1 MQGRLYAR
9 RTIAILPLDAGGAI
23 FDLMAGDFH
32 NAEARPA
39 ATAKARPLRVLV
51 VSNGHGE
58 DSIGADLV
66 RRLPATIACDAY
78 PTLGA
83 GRAYEGVCDVVGP
96 RRFLPS
102 EGLRRRGTLLKDAQ
116 AGFGIGAA
124 LRFMRTDAR
133 QYEAIVVVGDMLG
146 VIMCWLSGQRVRVYL
161 DVYKSGY
168 ANRYSAL
175 ERFVIRRTC
184 DLVLTRDERLA
195 GQLRSAGIPA
205 RFAGNAMMDT
215 LVTGQFDA
223 RRRRRHAKAIAILPG
238 SRASHA
244 KNFALQVAALRQVP
258 GVAEVD
264 LFAVL
269 APGADVAELAS
280 ASGLNLV
287 NDGEGPDSLGTLAGD
302 GLTVHLA
309 TGSLGAVIEACDIV
323 LGQAG
328 TANLQAIGMGR
339 PVVSF
344 LAEGARPARVRRV
357 AALLG
362 ESRITVSPDA
372 TMLGAAVARLLAD
385 DADRAQRGAIGRER
399 IGGGGAFAALA
410 EVLVADAE
418 RSRVS

>member
-1 MQGRLYAR
+1 MQRRLYAR
-9 RTIAILPLDAGGAI
+9 RAIAILRLAAGNAI
-23 FDLMAGDFH
+23 FDLMARDFH
-32 NAEARPA
+32 DAQARPA
-39 ATAKARPLRVLV
+39 APAQTGSLRVLLI
-51 VSNGHGE
+51 SNGHGE

-66 RRLPATIACDAY
+66 RRLPGTIACEAY

-83 GRAYEGVCDVVGP
+83 GRAYEGVCAVVGP

-102 EGLRRRGTLLKDAQ
+102 EGLRRRGTLLKDAR

-124 LRFMRTDAR
+124 LRFMRRDAR
-133 QYEAIVVVGDMLG
+133 RYNAIVVVGDMLG
-146 VIMCWLSGQRVRVYL
+146 VIMCWLSGRRVRVYL

-175 ERFVIRRTC
+175 ERYVLRRTC

-195 GQLRSAGIPA
+195 EQLRDAGVPA
-205 RFAGNAMMDT
+205 GFAGNAMMDT

-223 RRRRRHAKAIAILPG
+223 RGRRRHAKAIAILPG
-238 SRASHA
+238 SRKSCVQ
-244 KNFALQVAALRQVP
+244 NFALQVAALRQVP
-258 GVAEVD
+258 DVADID

-269 APGADVAELAS
+269 ATGADVAEMAA
-280 ASGLNLV
+280 ASGLAFIGE
-287 NDGEGPDSLGTLAGD
+287 GEGPDSLGTLAGD
-302 GLTVHLA
+302 GLTIHLA
-309 TGSLGAVIEACDIV
+309 KGSLGAVIEACDIV

-357 AALLG
+357 AAMLG
-362 ESRITVSPDA
+362 ESRITVGPDA
-372 TMLGAAVARLLAD
+372 AVLGAAIARLLAD
-385 DADRAQRGAIGRER
+385 DADRARRGAIGRER

-410 EVLVADAE
+410 EIRLTDAE
-418 RSRVS
+418 RQRG